1 MLKEEEGEERRER
14 RSSIMTTTP
23 MSVPDYSTGGAIV
36 SCASVAKL
44 KPQRN
49 SKRRRHH
56 CSSPA
61 ASSSSSHSSSST
73 TTQKEEEDEEEDM
86 AKCLILLAQ
95 GPAAAVEPARVM
107 PAPVPASRPK
117 NTSRRFFAAAEA
129 GGGVCVS
136 YECKTCN
143 KCFPSFQ
150 ALGGHRT
157 SHNTDKKQQ
166 QQQPRRP
173 EEAAAAVTT
182 TLSLRTAAAGTDAA
196 AAAATRPA
204 HECSSLGAVFASGQA
219 LGGHMRRHRPLTT
232 SSSAVATPESVVTAT
247 GRGDQDS
254 SKLLQ
259 EGNINLELDLNLLPA
274 PSTEQEL
281 TSPAKPPC
289 HEPAQQFS

>member
-1 MLKEEEGEERRER
+1 
-14 RSSIMTTTP
+14 
-23 MSVPDYSTGGAIV
+23 
-36 SCASVAKL
+36 
-44 KPQRN
+44 
-49 SKRRRHH
+49 
-56 CSSPA
+56 
-61 ASSSSSHSSSST
+61 
-73 TTQKEEEDEEEDM
+73 M

-95 GPAAAVEPARVM
+95 GPAAAVEPGRVM
-107 PAPVPASRPK
+107 PAPAPVPASRPK
-117 NTSRRFFAAAEA
+117 STSRRFFAAAEA

-157 SHNTDKKQQ
+157 SHNNDKKQQ
-166 QQQPRRP
+166 QPQPRRP

-196 AAAATRPA
+196 AAAATWPA
-204 HECSSLGAVFASGQA
+204 HECSSYGEVFASGQA

-232 SSSAVATPESVVTAT
+232 SSSAVATLESVVTAT
-247 GRGDQDS
+247 GTGDQDS

-274 PSTEQEL
+274 PSTEQEV
-281 TSPAKPPC
+281 TSSPAKPPC
-289 HEPAQQFS
+289 HEPAVQLMHALTRH